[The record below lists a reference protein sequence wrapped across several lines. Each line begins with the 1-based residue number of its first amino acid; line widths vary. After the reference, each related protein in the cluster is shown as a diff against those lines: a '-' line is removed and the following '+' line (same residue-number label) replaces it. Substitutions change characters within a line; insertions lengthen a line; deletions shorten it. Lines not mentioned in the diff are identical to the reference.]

1 MNTIDA
7 VKQILLQYG
16 ASWVLW
22 LLGALSLVSVA
33 IMVER
38 WLFYRAR
45 GGDLPALARRLD
57 VHLASRDFAA
67 AITELGESRSVA
79 AAIAAAGLRLA
90 ERGPGAADK
99 AMQSAAALER
109 GRLER
114 WLAYLGTLGNNA
126 PFIGLF
132 GTVIGVIGAF
142 EELGHGA
149 PGHGAGGDAA
159 AAALGASQA
168 VMASIAE
175 ALVATA
181 VGILVALP
189 AVAAFNYFQRRIASL
204 LSGTE
209 VLSNLVLAYLS
220 NSGGDPLGGGGSRTP
235 QPCSESESAGATARP
250 LSSPTGG

>member
-1 MNTIDA
+1 LNTIDA
-7 VKQILLQYG
+7 VKELLLRSG
-16 ASWVLW
+16 TSWVLW
-22 LLGALSLVSVA
+22 LLGALSVVSLG
-33 IMVER
+33 ITVER
-38 WLFYRAR
+38 WLFYRSR
-45 GGDLPALARRLD
+45 SGDLKALAQELDARLSAGE
-57 VHLASRDFAA
+57 LQRAAQELERSPAIAAS
-67 AITELGESRSVA
+67 
-79 AAIAAAGLRLA
+79 IAAAGLRLA
-90 ERGPGAADK
+90 DRGPTAADK
-99 AMQSAAALER
+99 AMQSAVALER

-132 GTVIGVIGAF
+132 GTVIGVIRAF

-149 PGHGAGGDAA
+149 PGHGAASTTAA
-159 AAALGASQA
+159 AAQVASQA

-220 NSGGDPLGGGGSRTP
+220 EDDRPGGGGAQSTSPSMKPAREP
-235 QPCSESESAGATARP
+235 VAKLSPSAG
-250 LSSPTGG
+250 